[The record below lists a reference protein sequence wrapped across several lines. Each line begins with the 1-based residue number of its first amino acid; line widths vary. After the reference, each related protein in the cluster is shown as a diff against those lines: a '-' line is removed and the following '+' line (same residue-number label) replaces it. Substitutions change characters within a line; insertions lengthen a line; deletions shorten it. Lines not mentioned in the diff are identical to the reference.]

1 MTILV
6 TTHLRGP
13 AGPTLITRTNTHT
26 PDFGRKDARHATHQ
40 NRTPLVAADRRRRS
54 DDAGADRVREDRRQS
69 PRAPHPTLSD
79 EPVTLSFTWWGND
92 VRHEIT
98 EELIAAFEAE
108 HENIT
113 IEPQYTDWAG
123 YWDKLATT
131 VAAGDAPDIIQMDE
145 KQLSTYAA
153 NGVLLDLGT
162 LGDGSCR
169 PRTSRRRCSARVP
182 STACSTASR
191 SASTPT
197 PTWRTSTCSRA
208 SASTLPD
215 DETWSWDDFTEIA
228 EEVTAASGGAV
239 VGSQSWGFEDGGL
252 NNWLRQHGESLY
264 AEDGSP
270 EVTASEETLAA
281 WWQNCCSTTTEA
293 GGTPD
298 PSATIERESAGLAES
313 FTATNQSAFGPWWSN
328 QVAALRERERSE
340 PRAADGADA
349 RRGRER
355 GGVLQAV
362 DVLVGLGQDR
372 APRRGRAVPRLALQQ
387 RGGGRPAARRARCAR
402 EREDPRVHHAQAR
415 RGQPGG
421 RRLPRR
427 DRAPRRRRPAGD
439 ARRAVARSRRSSTS
453 TPSRCCSASRRPRT
467 PRRASSPSCSR
478 RSTTPPSSRRAG
490 RVRPRR
496 GPLVPRLPGAG
507 SK

>member
-1 MTILV
+1 MRR
-6 TTHLRGP
+6 TTTAPRWLLLTSVGAATMLTLTAC
-13 AGPTLITRTNTHT
+13 AGPTEA
-26 PDFGRKDARHATHQ
+26 PAAT
-40 NRTPLVAADRRRRS
+40 
-54 DDAGADRVREDRRQS
+54 G
-69 PRAPHPTLSD
+69 PTLSD

-92 VRHEIT
+92 VRHGIT

-162 LGDGSCR
+162 LGDQL
-169 PRTSRRRCSARVP
+169 
-182 STACSTASR
+182 
-191 SASTPT
+191 PT
-197 PTWRTSTCSRA
+197 GDFPEAVLGTGALDGTQYGIPVGINSYTYMANVDVLESLGIE
-208 SASTLPD
+208 LPD
-215 DETWSWDDFTEIA
+215 DETWSWDDLNEIA

-270 EVTASEETLAA
+270 EVTASAKTLAA
-281 WWQNCCSTTTEA
+281 WWQNLLDVTEA

-328 QVAALRERERSE
+328 QVAALREASGQNLEPLMVPTPDEGESAAAYYKPSMFWSASAKTECPAEVALFLDFLSNSE
-340 PRAADGADA
+340 EAADLLLAERGVPANEKIREYITPKLDEVNQEVVDFLDEIAPRVGDAPPATPPGGGAIETIIDQHTQRVLFGELSPADA
-349 RRGRER
+349 AESFI
-355 GGVLQAV
+355 AE
-362 DVLVGLGQDR
+362 
-372 APRRGRAVPRLALQQ
+372 LQQ
-387 RGGGRPAARRARCAR
+387 ALDDAAI
-402 EREDPRVHHAQAR
+402 
-415 RGQPGG
+415 
-421 RRLPRR
+421 
-427 DRAPRRRRPAGD
+427 
-439 ARRAVARSRRSSTS
+439 
-453 TPSRCCSASRRPRT
+453 
-467 PRRASSPSCSR
+467 
-478 RSTTPPSSRRAG
+478 
-490 RVRPRR
+490 
-496 GPLVPRLPGAG
+496 
-507 SK
+507 